1 MSKNKETSA
10 IIMVKGSPI
19 TVVPNDLG
27 EFISLTD
34 MVKSFE
40 GIKNVAGHNSFY
52 LSAKSWIER
61 TRASIMSRAG
71 LASGGSSSRYLGV
84 VSQTFSRK
92 MLDCFEI
99 TLLCYLAWI
108 CERSSP
114 STSNNSDTL
123 CQKTV
128 TKLLG
133 SVR

>member
-1 MSKNKETSA
+1 MSKKKETSA
-10 IIMVKGSPI
+10 IITVKGSPI

-40 GIKNVAGHNSFY
+40 GIKNVARHKGFY

-71 LASGGSSSRYLGV
+71 LASGGSSSGYLGV
-84 VSQTFSRK
+84 VSKKFSRK

-99 TLLCYLAWI
+99 TLLCYLA
-108 CERSSP
+108 CDLR
-114 STSNNSDTL
+114 
-123 CQKTV
+123 TV
-128 TKLLG
+128 E
-133 SVR
+133 SIN